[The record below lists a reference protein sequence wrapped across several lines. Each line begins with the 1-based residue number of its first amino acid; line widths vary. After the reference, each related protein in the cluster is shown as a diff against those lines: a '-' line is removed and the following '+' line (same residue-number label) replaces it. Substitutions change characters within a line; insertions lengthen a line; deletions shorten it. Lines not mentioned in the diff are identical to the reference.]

1 MSGRNSPCSPEI
13 ALFGTFC
20 ACRANF
26 FALAP
31 TPGRAW
37 RNTSRTACRD
47 MARLKPTT
55 PLLAPNKAP
64 LKPASPLRPK
74 TAPNTA
80 ISHLQRRWR
89 FQSHTDTSEQRR
101 RRFQTTGPPH
111 LQHPH
116 AVPAGGP
123 GCGTR
128 GRWRGLA
135 GQRADAPSRTSTHQA
150 PLVWRVPEGPE
161 GLAAVPMGGGG
172 AWPDNEPTRRAKGSR
187 RGRLAGG
194 PPPTGTPSS
203 PAPQN
208 RTPGARNTSGAT
220 QRRQTAT
227 QAPPRSTTRQRAGC
241 RGIDPRHPA
250 RQHPVCQPAAITRSP
265 APPTG

>member
-1 MSGRNSPCSPEI
+1 
-13 ALFGTFC
+13 
-20 ACRANF
+20 
-26 FALAP
+26 
-31 TPGRAW
+31 
-37 RNTSRTACRD
+37 

-161 GLAAVPMGGGG
+161 GPGCSAHGRWRGLAGLRDDAPSQGLAART
-172 AWPDNEPTRRAKGSR
+172 A
-187 RGRLAGG
+187 RGRNAAHGHTKQPGPLEQDARRPEHPWGRKQPGPAGRTNHNLRNWAASR
-194 PPPTGTPSS
+194 PTARS
-203 PAPQN
+203 
-208 RTPGARNTSGAT
+208 ARNAILKSPGHP
-220 QRRQTAT
+220 QCRRRS
-227 QAPPRSTTRQRAGC
+227 APRAYQEKPR
-241 RGIDPRHPA
+241 
-250 RQHPVCQPAAITRSP
+250 
-265 APPTG
+265 